1 MLVPRLK
8 MSVKAALKLSEERT
22 KSSVSFVPPRVV
34 FFQFF
39 FLLSFVFDFS
49 LHVVF
54 KVEVNFALK

>member
-1 MLVPRLK
+1 MAAVVRK
-8 MSVKAALKLSEERT
+8 SVKAALKLSEGRT

-39 FLLSFVFDFS
+39 FMLLSSVFDFS